1 MMLKRTH
8 YLLLAAALC
17 LPAMPASA
25 GSGSATMIVT
35 ATVVSTCTITADN
48 LNFGNYDPVGAN
60 ASAAL
65 LGSASITA
73 TCTQGATA
81 HVDIDA
87 GLNPSGTGNAQ
98 TRRMKG
104 PGSTQYLTYDIYQD
118 SGHSQRWG
126 TKTSGTVKDVTGSGG
141 ATPVHLTAYGSVP
154 SAQNV
159 QVGSYTDSVAVTINY

>member
-1 MMLKRTH
+1 MLRRTL

-17 LPAMPASA
+17 LPAIPAGA
-25 GSGSATMIVT
+25 GSASATMIVT
-35 ATVVSTCTITADN
+35 ATVVATCTITSDN
-48 LNFGNYDPVGAN
+48 LNFGNYDPVGTN
-60 ASAAL
+60 ASAPL
-65 LGSASITA
+65 LGSASVTA
-73 TCTQGATA
+73 TCTQGAA
-81 HVDIDA
+81 ALVDIDA

-104 PGSTQYLTYDIYQD
+104 PGASQYLTYDIYSD

-126 TKTSGTVKDVTGSGG
+126 TKTSGTTVSVTGAGG

-159 QVGSYTDSVAVTINY
+159 TVGAYTDSVAVTINY